1 HVRVLIAMVILA
13 PQFLRSPLHLTR
25 EERREDWP
33 LRIRH
38 PVVVHPAWR
47 LQRVDRT
54 VDLEVVES
62 KAEILESEHPGNH
75 VARFMYCGDRINDV
89 SADLF
94 LPSIRVRN

>member
-1 HVRVLIAMVILA
+1 M
-13 PQFLRSPLHLTR
+13 R

-47 LQRVDRT
+47 LQRVDQT
-54 VDLEVVES
+54 VDLEVVER

-75 VARFMYCGDRINDV
+75 VAGFMGGGDRINEV

-94 LPSIRVRN
+94 FPIIGIVKLTHNVSPF